1 MIGQIVKSQIDKG
14 IQVEIYSTMFLHS
27 KEGQISMIGTRLQ
40 ETKSSDNKRQNTTTF
55 NWRGHWQIKGG
66 KILQQIGLDL
76 GI

>member
-1 MIGQIVKSQIDKG
+1 
-14 IQVEIYSTMFLHS
+14 
-27 KEGQISMIGTRLQ
+27 MIGTRLQ

-55 NWRGHWQIKGG
+55 NWRDYWQIKGG